1 MSTPTNKARKTSE
14 AALLSKVIQDHLK
27 TIGELRRKL
36 SNTEAALLTE
46 RQHARELLQI
56 AENATRNQAAMARHI
71 GALTAPA
78 TNKAVG
84 TNLQICL
91 N

>member
-1 MSTPTNKARKTSE
+1 MSTPTNKAKKSSE
-14 AALLSKVIQDHLK
+14 AALLRQVIQNHLA
-27 TIGELRRKL
+27 TIGELRRQL
-36 SNTEAALLTE
+36 SQAKAALEDE
-46 RQHARELLQI
+46 RQYSNSLLQI

-78 TNKAVG
+78 TNKAVD
-84 TNLQICL
+84 TYLQFCL